1 MEELVCYNEYKV
13 FFLGK
18 TFSLMREV
26 LRLSKL
32 EGILA
37 YNDKFVRRKEYMPY
51 QTGKYPGDKILVV
64 TCMDTRLLELLP
76 KAMNIQN
83 GDAKVVK
90 TAGALIT
97 SPYGSVMRSILVG
110 VSLLAVEE
118 VFVIGHHDCG
128 MIGLESGMV
137 LERIQQMGVNQ
148 EALDSVYDQGVEVE
162 KWLCGCGEVEEG
174 VMQSVRMIRNHP
186 LFPSNIPV
194 HGLVI
199 DPNTGKLDEVVR
211 GYE

>member
-1 MEELVCYNEYKV
+1 
-13 FFLGK
+13 
-18 TFSLMREV
+18 MR
-26 LRLSKL
+26 KL

-37 YNDKFVRRKEYMPY
+37 YNDKFVRRKEYIPY

-76 KAMNIQN
+76 KAMNLQN

-90 TAGALIT
+90 TAGALIS

-137 LERIQQMGVNQ
+137 LDRIKQMGVMQ
-148 EALDSVYDQGVEVE
+148 EDLDSVYDQGVDVE
-162 KWLCGCGEVEEG
+162 KWLCGCSKVEEG
-174 VMQSVRMIRNHP
+174 VMHSVNMIRNHP

-199 DPNTGKLDEVVR
+199 DPNTGKLDEVIR

>member
-1 MEELVCYNEYKV
+1 M
-13 FFLGK
+13 
-18 TFSLMREV
+18 
-26 LRLSKL
+26 SKL